1 MVNITAC
8 IFDLDG
14 VIVDTAGYHFA
25 AWKEMAKR
33 WDIELTAEE
42 NEKLK
47 GVSRVDSLKHI
58 LALGD
63 IQLSDDEVNHYCT
76 LKNDHYLSLIANM
89 DESELLPNVK
99 ELLQELSDIGLKI
112 GLGSASKNAP
122 LIIKKTGIEHYFEA
136 VVSGSDVVNG
146 KPHPETFIKGANG
159 LGVSPESTIVFEDSQ
174 KGITAAKRGGFF
186 AVGIG
191 SPIDLKEADFVIPG
205 FENMT
210 FPAIV
215 SQLNATLKN

>member
-33 WDIELTAEE
+33 WNIELTHAE

-58 LALGD
+58 LALGN
-63 IQLSDDEVNHYCT
+63 INLSDDEINHYCT
-76 LKNDHYLSLIANM
+76 LKNDHYLSLIASM

-99 ELLQELSDIGLKI
+99 ALLKELSDIGIKI

-122 LIIKKTGIEHYFEA
+122 LIIKKTGIEHYFQA
-136 VVSGSDVVNG
+136 VISGSDVTNG
-146 KPHPETFIKGANG
+146 KPHPETFSKGADN
-159 LGVSPESTIVFEDSQ
+159 LGVLPESTIVFEDSQ
-174 KGITAAKRGGFF
+174 KGITAAKRGGFY
-186 AVGIG
+186 AIGIG
-191 SPIDLKEADFVIPG
+191 SPLDLKEADIVIPG
-205 FENMT
+205 FENLT
-210 FPAIV
+210 FDGIV
-215 SQLNATLKN
+215 SQLNATLNK